1 MSKSRHTQLKVD
13 IHRQRQRLMSH
24 FVGRIIKEKISDPG
38 HRAKLGSFATLG
50 TCKQHLF
57 GLLIADGEMLTPL
70 L

>member
-1 MSKSRHTQLKVD
+1 
-13 IHRQRQRLMSH
+13 MSH